1 MNRWPHIKHVA
12 PKTVNVKLVIAGDG
26 SGVSTI
32 QGMIAEHDDEGLRYP
47 GRISGAEKADV
58 LLYSSLLLFPSI
70 HVEGM
75 PNTVL
80 EATECGLAVLT
91 TRVEGIDDFFVGD
104 LMGAEL
110 AGDLTQEIVGL
121 SRHWSMTMPAL
132 SRSPNTTIA
141 LQTSTSILKEW

>member
-1 MNRWPHIKHVA
+1 M
-12 PKTVNVKLVIAGDG
+12 
-26 SGVSTI
+26 
-32 QGMIAEHDDEGLRYP
+32 
-47 GRISGAEKADV
+47 
-58 LLYSSLLLFPSI
+58 FPSI

-91 TRVEGIDDFFVGD
+91 TRVGGIDDFFVGD